1 MKQPRAAAA
10 VLALHLGVF
19 WAAWAALD
27 RGTGHSGPGG
37 LLHEEAAVL
46 QVSLQPLPVATPPP
60 ETAWRKPPEQLQ
72 PARSLAPWPGA
83 AWLPAPRLAT
93 EAPAAPAPASSEPVQ
108 AATPAVEPVARVV
121 QGQTEN
127 TIPAL
132 DPATE
137 TRAAVPPA
145 RWSADTLPAV
155 ASAEPAPTPA
165 QADRRECPPAPH
177 PAALR
182 ERGIEGEVRLLV
194 RVGADGRA
202 AEVRLHQPSGW
213 RLFDHAAMAQAQACR
228 FQPARRGL
236 QAVESW
242 VEFPVRFSLRG

>member
-27 RGTGHSGPGG
+27 HGPGHPG
-37 LLHEEAAVL
+37 AGRLLQAEAAVL
-46 QVSLQPLPVATPPP
+46 LVSLRPVPVATPPP
-60 ETAWRKPPEQLQ
+60 ETALRRPPER
-72 PARSLAPWPGA
+72 PRPVRSTAPWPGA
-83 AWLPAPRLAT
+83 AWLPVPRLPT
-93 EAPAAPAPASSEPVQ
+93 DAALASASFEPVQ
-108 AATPAVEPVARVV
+108 AVAPPGEPVAPVM
-121 QGQTEN
+121 QGQPESAR
-127 TIPAL
+127 PAL
-132 DPATE
+132 GPATE
-137 TRAAVPPA
+137 ARAAA
-145 RWSADTLPAV
+145 TLAHGSAAAV
-155 ASAEPAPTPA
+155 SIAEPAPTPA

-202 AEVRLHQPSGW
+202 AEVRLQQPSGW

-228 FQPARRGL
+228 FQPARRGV